1 MKARWF
7 WSRWLLP
14 PCDDEIHHS
23 CREAER
29 TLQACGEEI
38 VMTAVN
44 IISFYFHT
52 TDIMFSLRHRQGFPC
67 FCLPCSVTQ
76 KSQQCRACLWLMGSS
91 LVSLVLIPLVGWS
104 FLVFT
109 TAPEEWLAGAAGERR
124 WLELLELLPEAIHM
138 KPGGDEQFIVLNEL
152 TTPNVALLIS
162 IAPDCHREMICYSD
176 DCFEKLQNDHVSSS
190 KNVCN

>member
-52 TDIMFSLRHRQGFPC
+52 ADIMFSLRHRQGFPL
-67 FCLPCSVTQ
+67 FLSPCSVTQ
-76 KSQQCRACLWLMGSS
+76 KSQQFRACLWLMGRS
-91 LVSLVLIPLVGWS
+91 LVSLVLILLVGWS

-109 TAPEEWLAGAAGERR
+109 TAPEEWLTGTAGERR
-124 WLELLELLPEAIHM
+124 RFRATGAAAWSHTHETWWRLT
-138 KPGGDEQFIVLNEL
+138 VLNEL
-152 TTPNVALLIS
+152 ATPNVALLIG
-162 IAPDCHREMICYSD
+162 IAPDCHPEMICYSD
-176 DCFEKLQNDHVSSS
+176 DCFEKLQNDHVSSG